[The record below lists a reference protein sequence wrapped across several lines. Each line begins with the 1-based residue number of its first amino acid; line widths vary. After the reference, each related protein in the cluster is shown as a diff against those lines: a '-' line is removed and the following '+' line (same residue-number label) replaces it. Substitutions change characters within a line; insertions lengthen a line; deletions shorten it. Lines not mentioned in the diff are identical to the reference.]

1 MDKLKFNHTGEVL
14 GTVDNGKIKLNE
26 AGKNFLNTIIIPV
39 APITKKNSQQI
50 RVNHYTG
57 KKFIA
62 PSDNFKIYQN
72 KCLEYVWPF
81 RFLNF
86 DGQYP
91 LNIKCLFYMP
101 TRRRVDLTNLLEAI
115 DDVLTHYGVI
125 PDDDAQHV
133 GGHDGSRVLYDKE
146 NPRTEIYISPLDGG
160 VCSEVIKS
168 KCDHCKNK
176 NNQKRINPCFSCKF
190 DDSLND
196 NFEPIKD
203 AAESSKG

>member
-1 MDKLKFNHTGEVL
+1 MDELKFNHTGEVL
-14 GTVDNGKIKLNE
+14 GTVENGNITLTE

-50 RVNHYTG
+50 RVNHNTG

-133 GGHDGSRVLYDKE
+133 GGHDGSRVLYDKD

-160 VCSEVIKS
+160 VCSEVQGVETSRFTKS
-168 KCDHCKNK
+168 AG
-176 NNQKRINPCFSCKF
+176 
-190 DDSLND
+190 
-196 NFEPIKD
+196 E
-203 AAESSKG
+203 